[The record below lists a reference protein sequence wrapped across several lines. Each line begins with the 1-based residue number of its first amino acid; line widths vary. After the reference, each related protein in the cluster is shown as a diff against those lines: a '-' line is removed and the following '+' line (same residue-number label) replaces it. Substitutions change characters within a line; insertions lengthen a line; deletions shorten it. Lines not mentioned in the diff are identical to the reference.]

1 MELTLLRKTLT
12 DNSTI
17 GELSVDNTILCYT
30 LEDKDRLLTS
40 DMGTEAILAAKIY
53 GKTCIP
59 YGRYEVAITYSN
71 RFKKYLPLLM
81 GVSGFDGIRI
91 HSGNTDADTLG
102 CILLGDVVGVDFIGK
117 SRIAFS
123 RVFALLK
130 AAAKKEKIFITI
142 KKVNVFV

>member
-1 MELTLLRKTLT
+1 MEITLNRTTFT
-12 DNSTI
+12 DVSTI
-17 GELSVDNTILCYT
+17 GELIINNYHVCYT

-40 DMGTEAILAAKIY
+40 DMGTEAILAANIY

-71 RFKKYLPLLM
+71 HFKKYLPLLM

-130 AAAKKEKIFITI
+130 AAAKKEKVFLNII
-142 KKVNVFV
+142 KNTVIV